1 MRYPEFDIPL
11 SKKSRRA
18 FRDRYNAICEEYVV
32 DGPLRTG
39 DVGHHCAIW
48 TQWLE
53 ARALYVA
60 ALDATLQ
67 VPFHVRS
74 TRRQA
79 VSIERLLEKNSEL
92 LTADRLKRLVWA
104 LHWGTTQGTTDMV
117 VRTNGRSDREL
128 KPRP

>member
-60 ALDATLQ
+60 ALDATPQ
-67 VPFHVRS
+67 VPFQVRS
-74 TRRQA
+74 TRRQV
-79 VSIERLLEKNSEL
+79 VSIERILEKNLER
-92 LTADRLKRLVWA
+92 LTATLRKRLVRDP
-104 LHWGTTQGTTDMV
+104 HWSTTPATTDMV
-117 VRTNGRSDREL
+117 ARTNGR
-128 KPRP
+128 